1 LRRLFF
7 LHRFSFWFSGF
18 VTAQFLAEIHSP
30 ARALVF
36 LLRVLWP
43 TCQNRFPRSASS
55 GSGFWSASGA
65 SPIFALI
72 SAAVEG
78 HRRFCRQLIFLCSFP
93 APRFL
98 LTLICALVQS
108 TLGLDFSC
116 APILC
121 VQASDLVPFSA
132 REQGMPHRGHMSL
145 TRFSVAPVFL
155 LLNPVSAAEARLI
168 LVFDFGDHAQ
178 LVSVHHCTFVFC
190 SSWSIPREA
199 DHALLVQVFLCALVL
214 FLGHWFQCLSFSW
227 FSLCIHGGFSIV
239 LIRCSMK
246 YLR

>member
-18 VTAQFLAEIHSP
+18 VTAWFLAEIHSP

-43 TCQNRFPRSASS
+43 TCQNRFPRSTSS

-145 TRFSVAPVFL
+145 TWFSVAPVFL
-155 LLNPVSAAEARLI
+155 LLNPVSAAEACLI
-168 LVFDFGDHAQ
+168 LVIMPSLFQFTTA
-178 LVSVHHCTFVFC
+178 LFCSVH
-190 SSWSIPREA
+190 
-199 DHALLVQVFLCALVL
+199 LGL
-214 FLGHWFQCLSFSW
+214 FLARQIMRSW
-227 FSLCIHGGFSIV
+227 F
-239 LIRCSMK
+239 RCFCAPWSCSWATGSNV
-246 YLR
+246 